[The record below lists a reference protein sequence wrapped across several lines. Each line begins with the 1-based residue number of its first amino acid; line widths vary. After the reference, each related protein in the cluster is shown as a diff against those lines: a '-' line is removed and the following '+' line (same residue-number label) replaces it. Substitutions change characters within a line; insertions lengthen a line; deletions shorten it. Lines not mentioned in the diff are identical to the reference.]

1 MMKRTVWACMLVV
14 LLHLILSP
22 VSAEAA
28 ASVEDCLKEGAAQS
42 DECKDM
48 NEAGNQ
54 QENTPPVDS
63 ADSAAGGTS
72 TFLNLVKLA
81 LALVVVLGLIY
92 VLLKFLNKRNR
103 LFQQVRA
110 MENIGGI
117 ALGNNK
123 SVQIV
128 RVGEKV
134 FMLGVG
140 DNVDLLTEIKDEQT
154 IKELTEQDQQEMKA
168 SALLANILPSRK
180 QQEEKQ
186 QEDKTEQKESASN
199 FQDLFKEEIGKLKQS
214 RNRLKQQ
221 QRKDTD
227 DE

>member
-1 MMKRTVWACMLVV
+1 MKRTVWACMLIV

-22 VSAEAA
+22 DSAEAA

-54 QENTPPVDS
+54 QENTPPGDS

-186 QEDKTEQKESASN
+186 QEDKPEQKESASN

>member
-1 MMKRTVWACMLVV
+1 MKRTVWACMLIV

-22 VSAEAA
+22 DSAEAA

-54 QENTPPVDS
+54 QENTPPGDS

-154 IKELTEQDQQEMKA
+154 IELTEQDQQEMKA

-186 QEDKTEQKESASN
+186 QEDKPEQKESASN

>member
-1 MMKRTVWACMLVV
+1 MIKRTVWACV
-14 LLHLILSP
+14 LLLVLHVAVSP
-22 VSAEAA
+22 VTVSAA
-28 ASVEDCLKEGAAQS
+28 ASVEDCLKEDAAQT
-42 DECKDM
+42 DACKDM

-54 QENTPPVDS
+54 QENTPTTDT

-134 FMLGVG
+134 YMIGVG
-140 DNVDLLTEIKDEQT
+140 DNVDLLTEITDEQT
-154 IKELTEQDQQEMKA
+154 IQELTENEQQEMKA
-168 SALLANILPSRK
+168 SALLTSMLPGRK
-180 QQEEKQ
+180 QQAAGKEVTATEK
-186 QEDKTEQKESASN
+186 DESQDR
-199 FQDLFKEEIGKLKQS
+199 FQALFKQELGKLKHS
-214 RNRLKQQ
+214 RSKLKQQ
-221 QRKDTD
+221 QRKGAD

>member
-1 MMKRTVWACMLVV
+1 MIKRTVWACV
-14 LLHLILSP
+14 LLLVLHFAVSP
-22 VSAEAA
+22 IAVSAA
-28 ASVEDCLKEGAAQS
+28 ASVGDCLQEDAAGS
-42 DECKDM
+42 DACKDM

-54 QENTPPVDS
+54 QENTPTTDG
-63 ADSAAGGTS
+63 ADSSAGGTS

-81 LALVVVLGLIY
+81 LALAVVLGLIY

-134 FMLGVG
+134 YMLGVG
-140 DNVDLLTEIKDEQT
+140 DNVDLLTEITDEQT
-154 IKELTEQDQQEMKA
+154 IQELTEKEQQEMKA
-168 SALLANILPSRK
+168 SALLTSMLPRKK
-180 QQEEKQ
+180 QQASAPEK
-186 QEDKTEQKESASN
+186 TAAEQDESQN
-199 FQDLFKEEIGKLKQS
+199 RFQDLFKQELGKLKQS
-214 RNRLKQQ
+214 RNKLKQQ
-221 QRKDTD
+221 HREGAE

>member
-1 MMKRTVWACMLVV
+1 MMKRTVWACMLLI
-14 LLHLILSP
+14 LLHLIISP
-22 VSAEAA
+22 VPAEAA
-28 ASVEDCLKEGAAQS
+28 ASVEECLKEDAAQS
-42 DECKDM
+42 DDCKDM

-54 QENTPPVDS
+54 QENIPAADS

-168 SALLANILPSRK
+168 TALLANILPGKK

-186 QEDKTEQKESASN
+186 QEDKAEQNEAASN
-199 FQDLFKEEIGKLKQS
+199 FQDLFKEEIGKLKHS

>member
-1 MMKRTVWACMLVV
+1 MKRTVWACMLLV
-14 LLHLILSP
+14 LLHLVISP
-22 VSAEAA
+22 VAAEAA

-42 DECKDM
+42 DDCKDM

-54 QENTPPVDS
+54 QENTPADDS
-63 ADSAAGGTS
+63 ADASAGGTS

-81 LALVVVLGLIY
+81 LALAVVLGLIY

-123 SVQIV
+123 SVQII

-134 FMLGVG
+134 YMLGVG
-140 DNVDLLTEIKDEQT
+140 DNVDLLTEIDDEQT
-154 IKELTEQDQQEMKA
+154 IKELSEQDQQEMKA
-168 SALLANILPSRK
+168 SALLANLLPGKRR
-180 QQEEKQ
+180 QEESHQEETEKKSDDAGSSFQKQ
-186 QEDKTEQKESASN
+186 
-199 FQDLFKEEIGKLKQS
+199 FKEEVMKLKQS

-227 DE
+227 NE

>member
-1 MMKRTVWACMLVV
+1 MKRTVWACMLVV
-14 LLHLILSP
+14 LLHLTLSP

-42 DECKDM
+42 DDCKDM

-54 QENTPPVDS
+54 QENTPAVDS

-134 FMLGVG
+134 YMLGVG

-154 IKELTEQDQQEMKA
+154 IKELSEQDQKEIKA

-180 QQEEKQ
+180 QQEDKQ
-186 QEDKTEQKESASN
+186 QEDKPEQNESASN
-199 FQDLFKEEIGKLKQS
+199 FQNLFKDELAKLKQS

>member
-1 MMKRTVWACMLVV
+1 MMKRTVWACMLLV
-14 LLHLILSP
+14 LMHLVISP
-22 VSAEAA
+22 ISAEAA
-28 ASVEDCLKEGAAQS
+28 ASVEDCLKKDAAQS
-42 DECKDM
+42 EDCKDM

-54 QENTPPVDS
+54 QENTPAADS
-63 ADSAAGGTS
+63 ADAAAGGTS
-72 TFLNLVKLA
+72 TFMNLVKLA
-81 LALVVVLGLIY
+81 LALAVVLGLIY

-134 FMLGVG
+134 YMLGVG
-140 DNVDLLTEIKDEQT
+140 DNVDLLTEIEDEQT

-168 SALLANILPSRK
+168 SALLANILPGKK

-186 QEDKTEQKESASN
+186 QEESAKSDGAASS
-199 FQDLFKEEIGKLKQS
+199 FQEQFKEEIRKLKQS
-214 RNRLKQQ
+214 RNRLEQQ

>member
-28 ASVEDCLKEGAAQS
+28 ASVEDCLKEDAAQS
-42 DECKDM
+42 DDCKDM

-54 QENTPPVDS
+54 QENTPTVDS

-186 QEDKTEQKESASN
+186 QEDKPEQKESASN